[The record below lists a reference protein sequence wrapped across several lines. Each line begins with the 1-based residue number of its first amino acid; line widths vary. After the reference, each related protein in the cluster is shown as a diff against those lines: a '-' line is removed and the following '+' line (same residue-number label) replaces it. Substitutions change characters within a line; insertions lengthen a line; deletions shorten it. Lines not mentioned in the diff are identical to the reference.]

1 MTRKKYKKKDKL
13 KLINPYVAK
22 QGTPSCKEER
32 GKFAIIKE
40 YIKKHPISFAMIV
53 GVLSSLITIYQF
65 WISPEDKVRNKIESH
80 VCVIRDTF
88 NCEDINEKGKVNQDL
103 ELIKDFQ
110 HAAISFVNYW
120 KAVEAITP
128 LEKSKGFEDAE
139 ANYRNMY
146 LERER
151 DSQVNKYRMLY
162 YSFFEMKNKIF
173 AIIHYGQ
180 KHRIYEY
187 VYSADRWNNIR
198 KDLDIIDRTVKDT
211 KEQVKRR
218 WTKIESKRES
228 FDNLSAKELSYVTE
242 PYYKMFD
249 TMETLVIVEEF
260 LSYIIDLNASCLNH
274 LTKEMIFEKSSN
286 TGDYR
291 THKVL
296 CK

>member
-1 MTRKKYKKKDKL
+1 M
-13 KLINPYVAK
+13 AK

-32 GKFAIIKE
+32 GKCAIIKE

-53 GVLSSLITIYQF
+53 GFLSSLITIYQC

-88 NCEDINEKGKVNQDL
+88 NCKDINEKGKVNQDV

-110 HAAISFVNYW
+110 HTAISFVNYW

-128 LEKSKGFEDAE
+128 LEKSKGFEVAE
-139 ANYRNMY
+139 AYYRNMY

-151 DSQVNKYRMLY
+151 ESQVNKYRMLY

-180 KHRIYEY
+180 KHCIYEY
-187 VYSADRWNNIR
+187 VYSTDRWNNIR

-242 PYYKMFD
+242 PYCKMFD

-260 LSYIIDLNASCLNH
+260 LSYIIDLNESCLNH
-274 LTKEMIFEKSSN
+274 LTKEMIFEESSN

>member
-1 MTRKKYKKKDKL
+1 M
-13 KLINPYVAK
+13 AK

-32 GKFAIIKE
+32 GKCAIIKE

-53 GVLSSLITIYQF
+53 GVLSSLITIYQC

-88 NCEDINEKGKVNQDL
+88 NCKDINEKSKVNQDV

-110 HAAISFVNYW
+110 HTAISFVNYW

-128 LEKSKGFEDAE
+128 LEKSKGFEVAE
-139 ANYRNMY
+139 AYYRNMY

-151 DSQVNKYRMLY
+151 ESQVNKYRMLY

-180 KHRIYEY
+180 KHCIYEY
-187 VYSADRWNNIR
+187 VYSTDRWNNIR
-198 KDLDIIDRTVKDT
+198 KDLDTIDRTVKDT

-242 PYYKMFD
+242 PYCKMFD

-260 LSYIIDLNASCLNH
+260 LSYIIDLNESCLNH
-274 LTKEMIFEKSSN
+274 LTKEMIFEESSN

>member
-1 MTRKKYKKKDKL
+1 
-13 KLINPYVAK
+13 
-22 QGTPSCKEER
+22 
-32 GKFAIIKE
+32 
-40 YIKKHPISFAMIV
+40 
-53 GVLSSLITIYQF
+53 
-65 WISPEDKVRNKIESH
+65 
-80 VCVIRDTF
+80 
-88 NCEDINEKGKVNQDL
+88 
-103 ELIKDFQ
+103 
-110 HAAISFVNYW
+110 
-120 KAVEAITP
+120 
-128 LEKSKGFEDAE
+128 
-139 ANYRNMY
+139 MY

-151 DSQVNKYRMLY
+151 ESQVNKYRMLY

-274 LTKEMIFEKSSN
+274 LTKEMIFEESSN

-291 THKVL
+291 ADEVYADDK
-296 CK
+296 CRK

>member
-1 MTRKKYKKKDKL
+1 M
-13 KLINPYVAK
+13 AK

-32 GKFAIIKE
+32 GKSAIIKE

-53 GVLSSLITIYQF
+53 GVLSSLITIYQC

-88 NCEDINEKGKVNQDL
+88 NCKDINEKGKVNQDV

-110 HAAISFVNYW
+110 HTAISFVNYW

-128 LEKSKGFEDAE
+128 LEKSKGFEVAE
-139 ANYRNMY
+139 AYYRNMY

-151 DSQVNKYRMLY
+151 ESQVNKYRMLY

-180 KHRIYEY
+180 KHCIYEY
-187 VYSADRWNNIR
+187 VYSTDRWNNIR

-242 PYYKMFD
+242 PYCKMFD

-260 LSYIIDLNASCLNH
+260 LSYIIDLNESCLNH
-274 LTKEMIFEKSSN
+274 LTKEMIFEESSN

>member
-1 MTRKKYKKKDKL
+1 M
-13 KLINPYVAK
+13 AK

-32 GKFAIIKE
+32 GKCAIIKE

-53 GVLSSLITIYQF
+53 GVLSSLITIYQC

-88 NCEDINEKGKVNQDL
+88 NCKDINEKGKVNQDV

-110 HAAISFVNYW
+110 HTAISFVNYW

-128 LEKSKGFEDAE
+128 LEKSKGFEVAE
-139 ANYRNMY
+139 AYYRNMY

-151 DSQVNKYRMLY
+151 ESQVNKYRMLY

-180 KHRIYEY
+180 KHCIYEY
-187 VYSADRWNNIR
+187 VYSTDRWNNIR

-242 PYYKMFD
+242 PYCKMFD

-260 LSYIIDLNASCLNH
+260 LSYIIDLNESCLNH
-274 LTKEMIFEKSSN
+274 LTKEMIFEESSN

>member
-1 MTRKKYKKKDKL
+1 M
-13 KLINPYVAK
+13 AK

-32 GKFAIIKE
+32 GKCAIIKE

-88 NCEDINEKGKVNQDL
+88 NCKDINEKGKVNQDV

-110 HAAISFVNYW
+110 HTAISFVNYW

-128 LEKSKGFEDAE
+128 LEKSKGFEVAE
-139 ANYRNMY
+139 AYYRNMY

-151 DSQVNKYRMLY
+151 ESQVNKYRMLY

-180 KHRIYEY
+180 KHCIYEY

-274 LTKEMIFEKSSN
+274 LTKEMIFEESSN

>member
-1 MTRKKYKKKDKL
+1 
-13 KLINPYVAK
+13 
-22 QGTPSCKEER
+22 
-32 GKFAIIKE
+32 
-40 YIKKHPISFAMIV
+40 MIV

-88 NCEDINEKGKVNQDL
+88 NCKDINEKGKVNQDV

-110 HAAISFVNYW
+110 HTAISFVNYW

-128 LEKSKGFEDAE
+128 LEKSKGFEVAE
-139 ANYRNMY
+139 VYYRNMY

-151 DSQVNKYRMLY
+151 ESQVNKYRMLY

-180 KHRIYEY
+180 KHCIYEY

-211 KEQVKRR
+211 KEQVERR

-242 PYYKMFD
+242 PYCKMFD

-260 LSYIIDLNASCLNH
+260 LSYIIDLNESCLNH
-274 LTKEMIFEKSSN
+274 LTKEMIFEESSN

>member
-1 MTRKKYKKKDKL
+1 MTRKKYKKKDKR

-32 GKFAIIKE
+32 GKCAIIKE

-88 NCEDINEKGKVNQDL
+88 NCKDINEKGKVNQDV

-110 HAAISFVNYW
+110 HTAISFVNYW

-139 ANYRNMY
+139 AYYRNMY

-151 DSQVNKYRMLY
+151 KSQINKYRMLFY
-162 YSFFEMKNKIF
+162 YFYEVKDKIV
-173 AIIHYGQ
+173 AIILYGQ
-180 KHRIYEY
+180 KHGIYEY
-187 VYSADRWNNIR
+187 VYSADRWNNIS
-198 KDLDIIDRTVKDT
+198 KDFDIIEKIVKDA
-211 KEQVKRR
+211 KEQVKNR
-218 WTKIESKRES
+218 WKKIESKRGS
-228 FDNLSAKELSYVTE
+228 LDNSPAEELSYVTE

-260 LSYIIDLNASCLNH
+260 MSFIIDFNASIMNH
-274 LTKEMIFEKSSN
+274 L
-286 TGDYR
+286 GDINN
-291 THKVL
+291 
-296 CK
+296 

>member
-1 MTRKKYKKKDKL
+1 M
-13 KLINPYVAK
+13 AK

-32 GKFAIIKE
+32 GKCTIIKE

-53 GVLSSLITIYQF
+53 GVLSSLITIYQC

-88 NCEDINEKGKVNQDL
+88 NCKDINEKGKVNQDV

-110 HAAISFVNYW
+110 HTAISFVNYW

-128 LEKSKGFEDAE
+128 LEKSKGFEVAE
-139 ANYRNMY
+139 AYYRNMY

-151 DSQVNKYRMLY
+151 ESQVNKYRMLY

-180 KHRIYEY
+180 KHCIYEY
-187 VYSADRWNNIR
+187 VYSTDRWNNIR

-242 PYYKMFD
+242 PYCKMFD

-260 LSYIIDLNASCLNH
+260 LSYIIDLNESCLNH
-274 LTKEMIFEKSSN
+274 LTKEMIFEESSN

>member
-1 MTRKKYKKKDKL
+1 M
-13 KLINPYVAK
+13 AK

-32 GKFAIIKE
+32 GKCAIIKE

-53 GVLSSLITIYQF
+53 GVLSSLITIYQC

-88 NCEDINEKGKVNQDL
+88 NCKDINEKGKVNQDV

-110 HAAISFVNYW
+110 HTAISFVNYW

-128 LEKSKGFEDAE
+128 LEKSKGFEVAE
-139 ANYRNMY
+139 AYYRNMY

-151 DSQVNKYRMLY
+151 ESQVNKYRMLY

-180 KHRIYEY
+180 KHCIYEY
-187 VYSADRWNNIR
+187 VYSTDRWNNIR
-198 KDLDIIDRTVKDT
+198 KDLDTIDRTVKDT

-242 PYYKMFD
+242 PYCKMFD

-260 LSYIIDLNASCLNH
+260 LSYIIDLNESCLNH
-274 LTKEMIFEKSSN
+274 LTKEMIFEESSN

>member
-1 MTRKKYKKKDKL
+1 M
-13 KLINPYVAK
+13 AK

-32 GKFAIIKE
+32 GKCAIIKE

-88 NCEDINEKGKVNQDL
+88 NCKDINEKGKVNQDV

-110 HAAISFVNYW
+110 HTAISFVNYW

-128 LEKSKGFEDAE
+128 LEKSKGFEVAE
-139 ANYRNMY
+139 AYYRNMY

-151 DSQVNKYRMLY
+151 ESQVNKYRMLY

-180 KHRIYEY
+180 KHCIYEY

-242 PYYKMFD
+242 PYCKMFD

-260 LSYIIDLNASCLNH
+260 LSYIIDLNESCLNH
-274 LTKEMIFEKSSN
+274 LTKEMIFEESGN